1 VQLEEYSIW
10 ISPSSVGST
19 VSGSLS
25 VFAGVSSV
33 SARNAGKPG
42 DCGSGV
48 SRAEVDGLGLRD
60 LEITITVNVE
70 KIFEDFWI

>member
-1 VQLEEYSIW
+1 M
-10 ISPSSVGST
+10 
-19 VSGSLS
+19 SGSLS

-48 SRAEVDGLGLRD
+48 SRAEEVDGLELRG
-60 LEITITVNVE
+60 LEINIAVDVETVL
-70 KIFEDFWI
+70 KDFWL